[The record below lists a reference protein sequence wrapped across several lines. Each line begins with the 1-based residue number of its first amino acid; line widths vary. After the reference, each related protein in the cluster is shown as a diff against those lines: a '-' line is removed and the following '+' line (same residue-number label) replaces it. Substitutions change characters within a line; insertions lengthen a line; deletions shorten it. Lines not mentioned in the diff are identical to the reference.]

1 MNLSERDKR
10 TLKIAGPVLGGI
22 LALFLIYN
30 LVAGGAEDVASPPG
44 PVLPP
49 SSPLPSV
56 SASISPSPSPSQVAV
71 FAGRDPFSIP
81 PGMAP
86 TATATSTVS
95 GTATG
100 TSTATATATSTSTGT
115 STSTSTSSPNSPNGN
130 GQDFTGRTI
139 VLMSV
144 FDRGGKDMA
153 QVTVDNRPFTV
164 EEGERFSQNFELLS
178 VTGECGH
185 FLHVEESFTLCT
197 NAPK

>member
-10 TLKIAGPVLGGI
+10 ILKIAGPVLGGI

-30 LVAGGAEDVASPPG
+30 LVAGGGEDVAAPG

-56 SASISPSPSPSQVAV
+56 SASISPSPSPSSVAV

-86 TATATSTVS
+86 TATSTVS
-95 GTATG
+95 GTASPASPTSPG
-100 TSTATATATSTSTGT
+100 TSPSSPTSPTSPA
-115 STSTSTSSPNSPNGN
+115 STSSQNGN
-130 GQDFTGRTI
+130 GKDFTGRSI
-139 VLMSV
+139 VLLSV
-144 FDRGGKDMA
+144 FNRGGKDMA
-153 QVTVDNRPFTV
+153 QVTVNNRPFTV
-164 EEGERFSQNFELLS
+164 EEGERFSQSFELLS
-178 VTGECGH
+178 VTGDCGH